1 MSRSIVTTAA
11 ALAIGNELL
20 NGKVQESN
28 LHPLATT
35 LRALGIRLNRT
46 HTIGDDLELIA
57 REVRE
62 LSASHDVLFTSGG
75 IGPTHDDVTIAGVA
89 AAFGVAVEHHPELTT
104 MLERT
109 YGDRLTPEHLAMAR
123 VPAGARLLGTAD
135 IRWPTVVMNNVW
147 ILPGVPEIFRMKLAV
162 VRAHLRGAEEF
173 FGRAVFTL
181 LEEAELK
188 PLLDRVVEAHPE
200 VEVGSYPKWFDPTYR
215 TKVTFDGRQADAV
228 QRALEALLA
237 LLPEGEPQR
246 LE

>member
-1 MSRSIVTTAA
+1 
-11 ALAIGNELL
+11 
-20 NGKVQESN
+20 
-28 LHPLATT
+28 
-35 LRALGIRLNRT
+35 
-46 HTIGDDLELIA
+46 
-57 REVRE
+57 
-62 LSASHDVLFTSGG
+62 
-75 IGPTHDDVTIAGVA
+75 

-162 VRAHLRGAEEF
+162 VRAHLRGAE
-173 FGRAVFTL
+173 
-181 LEEAELK
+181 AELK

>member
-1 MSRSIVTTAA
+1 MSTYPAFSVYGVEIELMWVDAATLAVRPEVDRVLEAIAGTPVDECDVTERIACS
-11 ALAIGNELL
+11 NELVMHVL
-20 NGKVQESN
+20 ELK
-28 LHPLATT
+28 T
-35 LRALGIRLNRT
+35 RAPSPSLEGLGEAFLEAIDEV
-46 HTIGDDLELIA
+46 HTIMGDD
-57 REVRE
+57 
-62 LSASHDVLFTSGG
+62 
-75 IGPTHDDVTIAGVA
+75 
-89 AAFGVAVEHHPELTT
+89 
-104 MLERT
+104 
-109 YGDRLTPEHLAMAR
+109 
-123 VPAGARLLGTAD
+123 ARLLGTAD